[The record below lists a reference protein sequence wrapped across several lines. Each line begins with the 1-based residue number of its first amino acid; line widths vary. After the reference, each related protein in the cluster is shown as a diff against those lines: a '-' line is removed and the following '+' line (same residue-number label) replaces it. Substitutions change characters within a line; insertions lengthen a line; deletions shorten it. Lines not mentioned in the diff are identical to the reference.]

1 MVKGEEEE
9 EKEEEEEEDEGG
21 GGGGGGGGGRKR
33 KSNQSTEKTDKM
45 KERMNEGKKLR
56 KKNKKPLEYLLQTFQ
71 SVKRDNK

>member
-1 MVKGEEEE
+1 MVKGEEE
-9 EKEEEEEEDEGG
+9 EKEEEEEDE
-21 GGGGGGGGGRKR
+21 GGGGGGRKR